1 MVLYTTLSRGSSTS
15 IGGQRIELRDGDP
28 PRYVRDGY
36 EVLLAGIDRLLIH
49 PAPPIY
55 LPILGLFR
63 HVMIPI
69 KPAVIVG
76 PRAEIEVVRRV
87 VTDIAVSTPTEEV
100 EYVDVFPLRTPKM
113 AVYGRTAD
121 GLLCRYMFPGEGPGT
136 VEVQLRIRSDC
147 RHPVTLSRIVVP
159 TSLFRIFYAPESDR
173 AVTAPLDVTLECDVA
188 VIRAGEE
195 PEDMVPIPL
204 ETERMLTRRMQVE
217 PRILRTVLAH
227 VEEFIMD
234 RGY

>member
-1 MVLYTTLSRGSSTS
+1 MYTALTRGSEAS
-15 IGGQRIELRDGDP
+15 ISGIRLELRDGDP

-63 HVMIPI
+63 HVLIPV
-69 KPAVIVG
+69 KPPVIVG
-76 PRAEIEVVRRV
+76 PKAEIELVRRV
-87 VTDIAVSTPTEEV
+87 VSDIAVSTPTEEV

-136 VEVQLRIRSDC
+136 IEVPIRIRSDC

-159 TSLFRIFYAPESDR
+159 TSLFRIYYSPGTEKA
-173 AVTAPLDVTLECDVA
+173 ATAPLEVTLECDVA
-188 VIRAGEE
+188 VVRAGDE
-195 PEDMVPIPL
+195 PGDMVPIPL